1 MEGVEAGE
9 RYTPTDTRFR
19 GVAGAVRGANGEGTL
34 SLVSG
39 RVGDAVAALL
49 VCARRR
55 RAMGGHKREG
65 GVTRD
70 KVYTC
75 MNTWVVEQ

>member
-19 GVAGAVRGANGEGTL
+19 GVTGAVRDANGEL
-34 SLVSG
+34 LVSG

-55 RAMGGHKREG
+55 RAMGGHWTQER
-65 GVTRD
+65 R
-70 KVYTC
+70 
-75 MNTWVVEQ
+75 